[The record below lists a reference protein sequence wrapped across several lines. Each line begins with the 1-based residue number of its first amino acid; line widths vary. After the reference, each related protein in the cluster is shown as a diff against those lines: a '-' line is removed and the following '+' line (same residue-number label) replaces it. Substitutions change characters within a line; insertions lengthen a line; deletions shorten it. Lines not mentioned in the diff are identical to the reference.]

1 MNNMPSSTT
10 RQDAPVDTSPSPA
23 YGQTAAPL
31 PSERLLQGRKS
42 LDISHNGM
50 VYKLQ
55 TTKLGKLILTK

>member
-1 MNNMPSSTT
+1 MNNMPSSTS
-10 RQDAPVDTSPSPA
+10 RQDSPVDLNPSPA
-23 YGQTAAPL
+23 YAQTTAPL